1 MPAEPLYHS
10 LEAVS
15 YVLLF
20 LVLCFKDVVLQVL
33 RLGGLHAVGKLCSL
47 VELSDLLWG
56 DSSTQGLLLVQPH
69 SHPLA
74 AK

>member
-15 YVLLF
+15 HVLFF

-33 RLGGLHAVGKLCSL
+33 RLGGLHAVGKSL

-56 DSSTQGLLLVQPH
+56 DSSTQGLLLIQPH